1 MGNSEIVPFSEIVT
15 SKIDLNQAVV
25 QGQEMTD
32 TLKKMG
38 IKEATFDS
46 GAYYKHDHESQTTTL
61 AADGILMRQSPH
73 TTTVIFRNEGS
84 TEQQALEELN
94 TGSLTQKTLGA
105 FSGVSQQRASELLQ
119 IEKE

>member
-15 SKIDLNQAVV
+15 SKTDLNQAVA
-25 QGQEMTD
+25 QGQEMAA

-61 AADGILMRQSPH
+61 AADGILMQQSP
-73 TTTVIFRNEGS
+73 TL
-84 TEQQALEELN
+84 QQLFSVTKEVLN
-94 TGSLTQKTLGA
+94 NKL
-105 FSGVSQQRASELLQ
+105 
-119 IEKE
+119 